1 MDVALHRGHDNGAV
15 AFGGDVRVAF
25 RRGGAC
31 AALARGD
38 CTRARGATKVAP
50 YGGGFS
56 GTCADCPSAV
66 ANEIEAGF
74 HGFGGGHELGQEER
88 ALVVFLADHVEDG
101 NEDIV
106 DDGQAVVG
114 LQQPLRGRC
123 HRCLASFQHAFGQM
137 GDGVRRI
144 GEGFRY
150 RNGTALWNR
159 GATEVAPYGGG
170 AGGCD
175 AVAHPYGGGSGGNFV
190 RVARVRVGFQKCP
203 AARILAV
210 QDAERRHGVAVA
222 DVQGVQNGHV
232 EAGPEGGSEE
242 RAVHERPR
250 WQTEADIRHAEHRAH
265 AETFLHQGHCTQNLT
280 HLILVGGG
288 GHDEAVDGHVLA
300 RDAVSLGG
308 SHNALGDGQALFGR
322 GRDTVFVQS
331 EADHRATVAR
341 HHGQH
346 GGEVVGLAVHGVHH
360 GAARIGAS
368 RGFDGGRIR

>member
-1 MDVALHRGHDNGAV
+1 
-15 AFGGDVRVAF
+15 
-25 RRGGAC
+25 
-31 AALARGD
+31 
-38 CTRARGATKVAP
+38 
-50 YGGGFS
+50 
-56 GTCADCPSAV
+56 
-66 ANEIEAGF
+66 
-74 HGFGGGHELGQEER
+74 
-88 ALVVFLADHVEDG
+88 
-101 NEDIV
+101 
-106 DDGQAVVG
+106 
-114 LQQPLRGRC
+114 
-123 HRCLASFQHAFGQM
+123 M

-159 GATEVAPYGGG
+159 GATEVA
-170 AGGCD
+170 
-175 AVAHPYGGGSGGNFV
+175 PYGGGSGGNFV

-222 DVQGVQNGHV
+222 GVQGVQNGHV
-232 EAGPEGGSEE
+232 EADPEGSSEE

-250 WQTEADIRHAEHRAH
+250 WQAKADIRHAEHRAH
-265 AETFLHQGHCTQNLT
+265 AETFLHQGHCAQNLA
-280 HLILVGGG
+280 HLVLVGGG

-308 SHNALGDGQALFGR
+308 SHNALGDGQAFFGG
-322 GRDTVFVQS
+322 GRDAVFVQS

>member
-1 MDVALHRGHDNGAV
+1 M
-15 AFGGDVRVAF
+15 
-25 RRGGAC
+25 
-31 AALARGD
+31 
-38 CTRARGATKVAP
+38 
-50 YGGGFS
+50 
-56 GTCADCPSAV
+56 
-66 ANEIEAGF
+66 
-74 HGFGGGHELGQEER
+74 
-88 ALVVFLADHVEDG
+88 
-101 NEDIV
+101 
-106 DDGQAVVG
+106 G

-175 AVAHPYGGGSGGNFV
+175 AVAHPLRRGGACAALPSGSRVRSRGATEVAPYGGGSGGNFV

-322 GRDTVFVQS
+322 GRDTVFVQR

>member
-1 MDVALHRGHDNGAV
+1 MDVALHRGNDNGAV
-15 AFGGDVRVAF
+15 GIGGDACALRRGSVRAGCPSAVADEVETGLNGLGGGHELGQKEGALVVLLADDVEDGHEDVVDDGQTVVGLQQTF
-25 RRGGAC
+25 RGHRHRRAAPFQHAFSQVSDGFHRIGESARHRDGVAAWDPLRRGGAC
-31 AALARGD
+31 AAFPRGD
-38 CTRARGATKVAP
+38 RARGRGV
-50 YGGGFS
+50 GG
-56 GTCADCPSAV
+56 D
-66 ANEIEAGF
+66 
-74 HGFGGGHELGQEER
+74 
-88 ALVVFLADHVEDG
+88 LVG
-101 NEDIV
+101 I
-106 DDGQAVVG
+106 
-114 LQQPLRGRC
+114 GR
-123 HRCLASFQHAFGQM
+123 
-137 GDGVRRI
+137 I
-144 GEGFRY
+144 
-150 RNGTALWNR
+150 
-159 GATEVAPYGGG
+159 
-170 AGGCD
+170 
-175 AVAHPYGGGSGGNFV
+175 
-190 RVARVRVGFQKCP
+190 RVGFQKCP

-222 DVQGVQNGHV
+222 GVQRVQNGHV
-232 EAGPEGGSEE
+232 EAGPEGSSEE

-265 AETFLHQGHCTQNLT
+265 AEALFHQSYRTQNLT

-322 GRDTVFVQS
+322 GRDTVFVQR

>member
-1 MDVALHRGHDNGAV
+1 MD
-15 AFGGDVRVAF
+15 
-25 RRGGAC
+25 
-31 AALARGD
+31 
-38 CTRARGATKVAP
+38 P
-50 YGGGFS
+50 
-56 GTCADCPSAV
+56 
-66 ANEIEAGF
+66 
-74 HGFGGGHELGQEER
+74 
-88 ALVVFLADHVEDG
+88 
-101 NEDIV
+101 
-106 DDGQAVVG
+106 
-114 LQQPLRGRC
+114 
-123 HRCLASFQHAFGQM
+123 
-137 GDGVRRI
+137 
-144 GEGFRY
+144 
-150 RNGTALWNR
+150 
-159 GATEVAPYGGG
+159 
-170 AGGCD
+170 
-175 AVAHPYGGGSGGNFV
+175 GGNFV

-322 GRDTVFVQS
+322 GRDTVFVQR